1 MNLSEK
7 IEMKFYKLG
16 FISLALV
23 TFMSSNVQ
31 AKSNPDKEMYD
42 LRVDISVM
50 EKKLHTLG
58 VDVNINEVPN
68 YGSQY
73 LQDQALRSQYTKL
86 QKMMEQFD

>member
-1 MNLSEK
+1 M
-7 IEMKFYKLG
+7 ILG
-16 FISLALV
+16 LILV
-23 TFMSSNVQ
+23 
-31 AKSNPDKEMYD
+31 
-42 LRVDISVM
+42 LWR
-50 EKKLHTLG
+50 KKLHTLG